1 MSQFDELLK
10 SLQAVD
16 EEQKE
21 AASESAAP
29 GEGKDD
35 ETIQAAADEAGAGDD
50 VEDDIADD
58 VTDEKPVAKSMK
70 VVGEDGEETEAID
83 ATEILKSLSTR
94 QEQHETALT
103 KALETVVSIA
113 KSQGEVIKSLK
124 ADVAKLASAG
134 RGRKTVISV
143 AEKPGADTVAKSM
156 AANEKPAGIKPQELM
171 AKCLSAQKTGA
182 LTGLDVARAEVAI
195 NNGVAIPVDILNRI
209 Q

>member
-16 EEQKE
+16 QEQKE

-58 VTDEKPVAKSMK
+58 AADEKPVAKSMK
-70 VVGEDGEETEAID
+70 VVDEDGAESEAID
-83 ATEILKSLSTR
+83 ATEILKSLSAR

-143 AEKPGADTVAKSM
+143 AEKPGADTVAKSV
-156 AANEKPAGIKPQELM
+156 AAEKPAGIKPQELM

-195 NNGVAIPVDILNRI
+195 NNGVAIPADILTRI

>member
-16 EEQKE
+16 QEQKE

-58 VTDEKPVAKSMK
+58 ADDEKPVAKSMK
-70 VVGEDGEETEAID
+70 IVDEDGEETEAID
-83 ATEILKSLSTR
+83 ATEILKSLDAR
-94 QEQHETALT
+94 QYQHETALT
-103 KALETVVSIA
+103 KAMETMISIA
-113 KSQGEVIKSLK
+113 KNHGSVIKSLK

-143 AEKPGADTVAKSM
+143 AEKPGASDTVAKSM
-156 AANEKPAGIKPQELM
+156 AAEKPAGIKPQELM

-195 NNGVAIPVDILNRI
+195 NNGVAIPADILNRI